1 MTCCTP
7 SGYIIISLRNLK
19 FYEGRGPDN
28 PNAHYKRLF
37 YINEIQEAIIA
48 IMHMLS
54 LMYSIQ

>member
-1 MTCCTP
+1 MCCTP
-7 SGYIIISLRNLK
+7 SGYFIISLRNLK
-19 FYEGRGPDN
+19 FYEGRGPGN
-28 PNAHYKRLF
+28 PKAHYKRLF